1 MLNRW
6 RRAVVVA
13 GAAIVAQLAAIA
25 PTSAAAAAV
34 AAPAPAA
41 PRVGVAVTSPFRPVT
56 GDVFVTFHGGTFS
69 DAKIHGTI
77 TGAAAGEV
85 AVLFGQVF
93 PYKKPSVRLGSVS
106 LTAAKKAYSFT
117 VTPTLA
123 TRYSVR
129 LFASAAPKAPR
140 LATSPAVNIYVISN
154 GFFKGGHATCARP
167 TCHQTVR
174 VFTIVPASIQRAE
187 MAKAIHAYFGL
198 SLGAVSL
205 PPPPK
210 LLRQYGGHSRATRA
224 RRVSSTEF
232 EHTISFTFSIGGH
245 SFSYAWLTC
254 VHDTEAKDGLGL
266 PGHHGCGATFVPRTV
281 AYLG

>member
-1 MLNRW
+1 MFNRW
-6 RRAVVVA
+6 RRTVVVA
-13 GAAIVAQLAAIA
+13 GAAGVAIVAQLAAIA
-25 PTSAAAAAV
+25 PATPASAAAA
-34 AAPAPAA
+34 
-41 PRVGVAVTSPFRPVT
+41 PRVSVAVTSHFRPVT
-56 GDVFVTFHGGTFS
+56 GDVFVTFHGDTFS
-69 DAKIHGTI
+69 HAKVHGTI

-93 PYKKPSVRLGSVS
+93 PYNKPSVRLGSVS
-106 LTAAKKAYSFT
+106 LTAAKMSYSFT

-129 LFASAAPKAPR
+129 LFASGAPKSPR
-140 LATSPAVNIYVISN
+140 LATSRAVNIYVISN
-154 GFFKGGHATCARP
+154 GFFKGGHAACARP

-174 VFTIVPASIQRAE
+174 VFTIVPASILRAE
-187 MAKAIHAYFGL
+187 MAKAIHSYFGL

-224 RRVSSTEF
+224 RRVSGTEF
-232 EHTISFTFSIGGH
+232 EHTVSFTFSIGGH

-266 PGHHGCGATFVPRTV
+266 PGHHGCGAKFVPRTV

>member
-1 MLNRW
+1 MFNRW

-13 GAAIVAQLAAIA
+13 VAVGVAIVAQLAAIA
-25 PTSAAAAAV
+25 PASAAP
-34 AAPAPAA
+34 APAAPAA
-41 PRVGVAVTSPFRPVT
+41 PRVGVAVTSSFRPVT

-69 DAKIHGTI
+69 DAKVHGTI
-77 TGAAAGEV
+77 TSAATGEV

-93 PYKKPSVRLGSVS
+93 PYKKPSVRLGSVN

-129 LFASAAPKAPR
+129 LFASGAPKALR
-140 LATSPAVNIYVISN
+140 LATSRAVNIYVISN
-154 GFFKGGHATCARP
+154 GFFNGGHAGCGRP
-167 TCHQTVR
+167 TCHQTVH
-174 VFTIVPASIQRAE
+174 VFTIVPASILRAE
-187 MAKAIHAYFGL
+187 MAKAVHSYFGL
-198 SLGAVSL
+198 SLGAVSP

-232 EHTISFTFSIGGH
+232 EHTISFTFGIGGH
-245 SFSYAWLTC
+245 SFRYAWLAC
-254 VHDTEAKDGLGL
+254 FHDTEAKDGIGL
-266 PGHHGCGATFVPRTV
+266 PGHHGCGDKFVPRTT